1 VLVAETPF
9 VSRGGEKLAAAL
21 DAFGVEPRGWV
32 CADLGCNVGGFT
44 DCLLSREAAR
54 VYAVDTGYGAL
65 AWRLRKDARVVVM
78 ERTNA
83 LHVTLPEPVGLV
95 AIDVAWTRQHLILPV
110 SLGLLAPGG
119 IVITLIKPHYEA
131 ERSDLRGGVLPAERL
146 AGVMAVMRD
155 RVRAAGIELAEVIE
169 SPLLGGKGNR
179 ELLGLIRT

>member
-1 VLVAETPF
+1 M
-9 VSRGGEKLAAAL
+9 
-21 DAFGVEPRGWV
+21 
-32 CADLGCNVGGFT
+32 
-44 DCLLSREAAR
+44 
-54 VYAVDTGYGAL
+54 DTGYGAL

-146 AGVMAVMRD
+146 AGVMAVMRE
-155 RVRAAGIELAEVIE
+155 RVQAAGIRLAEVIE